1 MIVSDSRVDT
11 VVEAIFSAVQTGE
24 IGDSKIFIIPIEDA
38 IRIRTG
44 QNRDEA
50 L

>member
-1 MIVSDSRVDT
+1 MSDSRVDT
-11 VVEAIFSAVQTGE
+11 VVEAIISAVQTGE

-38 IRIRTG
+38 IRIRIG
-44 QNRDEA
+44 QHRDET

>member
-1 MIVSDSRVDT
+1 MSDSRVDT
-11 VVEAIFSAVQTGE
+11 VVEAMILAVQTGE

-44 QNRDEA
+44 QHRDEA

>member
-1 MIVSDSRVDT
+1 MSDSRVDT
-11 VVEAIFSAVQTGE
+11 VVEAMILAVQTGE

-44 QNRDEA
+44 QHRDEV